1 MVTEMNNLENQSTLV
16 RRLGEFLIR
25 YGLVLVL
32 GWIGAMKF
40 TAYEAAG
47 IKALVETSP
56 FMSWMYKVFS
66 LQATSN
72 IIGVAEITAAVLI
85 AIRPISAKL
94 SAIGS
99 VLAVLT
105 FLATL
110 TFLFSLPGW
119 EQSLGGFPAL
129 SGSGGFLLKDTVLL
143 GAALFTLGDS
153 LTAADIYSATFAAMF
168 RPLPGAQCAMEGST
182 RAAFEFCDAATLDAL
197 DPVLFEHRDAMYR
210 DHLELPL
217 AL

>member
-1 MVTEMNNLENQSTLV
+1 MVAQTVSLKKNPFEK
-16 RRLGEFLIR
+16 LGAFFIR

-40 TAYEAAG
+40 TAYEAEG

-56 FMSWMYKVFS
+56 LMSWMYKIFS

-72 IIGVAEITAAVLI
+72 VIGVAELTAAVLI
-85 AIRPISAKL
+85 AIRPLSPKL

-99 VLAVLT
+99 VLGVFT
-105 FLATL
+105 FLTTL

-119 EQSLGGFPAL
+119 EKSLGGFPAL
-129 SGSGGFLLKDTVLL
+129 SGSGGFLLKDVVLL

-153 LTAADIYSATFAAMF
+153 LAGNLRSSAKI
-168 RPLPGAQCAMEGST
+168 RG
-182 RAAFEFCDAATLDAL
+182 
-197 DPVLFEHRDAMYR
+197 
-210 DHLELPL
+210 
-217 AL
+217 

>member
-1 MVTEMNNLENQSTLV
+1 MVAQNQTISTAKNAFEK
-16 RRLGEFLIR
+16 LGAFLIR

-40 TAYEAAG
+40 TAYEAEG
-47 IKALVETSP
+47 IKTLVETSP
-56 FMSWMYKVFS
+56 FMSWMYRVFS

-72 IIGVAEITAAVLI
+72 VIGVAELIAAALI
-85 AIRPISAKL
+85 AIRPLSAKL

-105 FLATL
+105 FLTTL

-119 EQSLGGFPAL
+119 EKSLGGFPAL
-129 SGSGGFLLKDTVLL
+129 SGSGGFLLKDIVLL

-153 LTAADIYSATFAAMF
+153 LAAD
-168 RPLPGAQCAMEGST
+168 Q
-182 RAAFEFCDAATLDAL
+182 
-197 DPVLFEHRDAMYR
+197 
-210 DHLELPL
+210 
-217 AL
+217 

>member
-1 MVTEMNNLENQSTLV
+1 MAAQIETISSERNPFE
-16 RRLGEFLIR
+16 RLGAFFIR

-47 IKALVETSP
+47 IKTLVETSP
-56 FMSWMYKVFS
+56 LMSWMYKVLS

-72 IIGVAEITAAVLI
+72 IIGVAELTAAALI
-85 AIRPISAKL
+85 AIRPLSARL

-105 FLATL
+105 FLTTL

-119 EQSLGGFPAL
+119 EKSLGGFPAL
-129 SGSGGFLLKDTVLL
+129 SGSGGFLLKDIVLL

-153 LTAADIYSATFAAMF
+153 LRSN
-168 RPLPGAQCAMEGST
+168 R
-182 RAAFEFCDAATLDAL
+182 
-197 DPVLFEHRDAMYR
+197 RDL
-210 DHLELPL
+210 HE
-217 AL
+217 

>member
-1 MVTEMNNLENQSTLV
+1 MAAQIQTVSLQKNPFE
-16 RRLGEFLIR
+16 RLGAFFIR

-40 TAYEAAG
+40 TTYEAEG
-47 IKALVETSP
+47 IKTLVQTSP

-72 IIGVAEITAAVLI
+72 VIGIAELTAAALI
-85 AIRPISAKL
+85 AIRPLAPKL
-94 SAIGS
+94 SAVGS

-105 FLATL
+105 FLTTL

-119 EQSLGGFPAL
+119 EKSLGGFPAL

-153 LTAADIYSATFAAMF
+153 LASEK
-168 RPLPGAQCAMEGST
+168 R
-182 RAAFEFCDAATLDAL
+182 
-197 DPVLFEHRDAMYR
+197 
-210 DHLELPL
+210 ELRSRRTNI
-217 AL
+217 

>member
-1 MVTEMNNLENQSTLV
+1 MAAQVQTLAG
-16 RRLGEFLIR
+16 RKNPFEKLGVFFIR

-47 IKALVETSP
+47 IKTLVETSP

-72 IIGVAEITAAVLI
+72 VIGIAELTAAALI
-85 AIRPISAKL
+85 AIRPLSSKL

-99 VLAVLT
+99 VLAVFT
-105 FLATL
+105 FLTTL

-119 EQSLGGFPAL
+119 EKSLGGFPAL

-153 LTAADIYSATFAAMF
+153 LAGERQA
-168 RPLPGAQCAMEGST
+168 RE
-182 RAAFEFCDAATLDAL
+182 
-197 DPVLFEHRDAMYR
+197 
-210 DHLELPL
+210 
-217 AL
+217 

>member
-1 MVTEMNNLENQSTLV
+1 MAAQIQTVSVAKNPFEK
-16 RRLGEFLIR
+16 LGAFVIR

-40 TAYEAAG
+40 TTYEAEG
-47 IKALVETSP
+47 IKTLIQTSP
-56 FMSWMYKVFS
+56 LMSWMYKFLS

-72 IIGVAEITAAVLI
+72 VIGIAELTAAALI
-85 AIRPISAKL
+85 AIRPLSAKL

-99 VLAVLT
+99 VLAVFT
-105 FLATL
+105 FLTTL

-119 EQSLGGFPAL
+119 EKSLGGFPAL

-153 LTAADIYSATFAAMF
+153 LAS
-168 RPLPGAQCAMEGST
+168 EK
-182 RAAFEFCDAATLDAL
+182 
-197 DPVLFEHRDAMYR
+197 
-210 DHLELPL
+210 
-217 AL
+217 

>member
-1 MVTEMNNLENQSTLV
+1 MVIEPDLNRSERTAIQK
-16 RRLGEFLIR
+16 LGEFLIR
-25 YGLVLVL
+25 YGLVIVL

-47 IKALVETSP
+47 IKTLVETSP
-56 FMSWMYKVFS
+56 LMSWMYNFLS

-72 IIGVAEITAAVLI
+72 FIGVVELSAALLI
-85 AIRPISAKL
+85 AIRPLSAKL

-119 EQSLGGFPAL
+119 EKSLGGFPAL
-129 SGSGGFLLKDTVLL
+129 SGSGGFLLKDIVLL

-153 LTAADIYSATFAAMF
+153 LTASK
-168 RPLPGAQCAMEGST
+168 R
-182 RAAFEFCDAATLDAL
+182 
-197 DPVLFEHRDAMYR
+197 
-210 DHLELPL
+210 
-217 AL
+217 

>member
-1 MVTEMNNLENQSTLV
+1 MAAHVQTLSSAKNPFEK
-16 RRLGEFLIR
+16 LGAFLIR

-40 TAYEAAG
+40 TAYEAEG
-47 IKALVETSP
+47 IKTLVETSP
-56 FMSWMYKVFS
+56 FTSWMYKVLS

-72 IIGVAEITAAVLI
+72 VIGIAELTAAALI
-85 AIRPISAKL
+85 AIRPVSSKL

-99 VLAVLT
+99 VLAVFT
-105 FLATL
+105 FLTTF

-119 EQSLGGFPAL
+119 EKSLGGFPAL

-153 LTAADIYSATFAAMF
+153 LSS
-168 RPLPGAQCAMEGST
+168 ESGSL
-182 RAAFEFCDAATLDAL
+182 RSAATNL
-197 DPVLFEHRDAMYR
+197 
-210 DHLELPL
+210 
-217 AL
+217 

>member
-1 MVTEMNNLENQSTLV
+1 MVTEINNLENQSALI

-40 TAYEAAG
+40 TAYEAEG

-66 LQATSN
+66 LQSTSN

-85 AIRPISAKL
+85 AVRPLSAKL
-94 SAIGS
+94 SAVGS
-99 VLAVLT
+99 VLAACT

-119 EQSLGGFPAL
+119 EKSLGGFPAL

-153 LTAADIYSATFAAMF
+153 L
-168 RPLPGAQCAMEGST
+168 MEKQ
-182 RAAFEFCDAATLDAL
+182 
-197 DPVLFEHRDAMYR
+197 
-210 DHLELPL
+210 
-217 AL
+217 

>member
-1 MVTEMNNLENQSTLV
+1 MAAQMQTVSLQKNPYE
-16 RRLGEFLIR
+16 RLGAFFIR

-40 TAYEAAG
+40 TTYEAEG
-47 IKALVETSP
+47 IKTLVQTSP

-72 IIGVAEITAAVLI
+72 VIGIAELTAAALI
-85 AIRPISAKL
+85 AIRPLAPKL
-94 SAIGS
+94 SAVGS

-105 FLATL
+105 FLTTL

-119 EQSLGGFPAL
+119 EKSLGGFPAL

-153 LTAADIYSATFAAMF
+153 LASEK
-168 RPLPGAQCAMEGST
+168 R
-182 RAAFEFCDAATLDAL
+182 
-197 DPVLFEHRDAMYR
+197 
-210 DHLELPL
+210 ELRSRRTNI
-217 AL
+217 